1 MYKVI
6 AKRNDSLNKE
16 LFNKTN
22 IRFPR
27 HLYPKRHKIQK
38 SKQPKFNEWEQPSEQ
53 AKRSVIRVPSIDN
66 LPEPA
71 VQGRNECIY
80 AES

>member
-1 MYKVI
+1 MYKVT

-27 HLYPKRHKIQK
+27 HLHPKRHKIQK
-38 SKQPKFNEWEQPSEQ
+38 SKQPKFNE
-53 AKRSVIRVPSIDN
+53 
-66 LPEPA
+66 
-71 VQGRNECIY
+71 
-80 AES
+80 